1 MIGPEIKH
9 NLLMALRVVL
19 RPLVRIAIKQG
30 VMQADLARELR
41 TTCLE
46 VARELSIAEGREPSE
61 MRLRMMTG
69 MSSSDLRMGGSQEA
83 ERASEGAGTVN
94 SHTLAAL
101 VLSSWHS
108 GEKYAVVYGVP
119 IELPLRARGDQPS
132 IEGLVRAHDPDAEVE
147 LVVERL
153 LEADC
158 IRKVDVGRYAV
169 TSRIYMPTTATA
181 EGMRYFGDATARYVA
196 TLEHNLLG
204 EATVA
209 GDKRLERAV
218 FADHGIPVSRLA
230 EFQEL
235 VKAQW
240 FAFANPIDN
249 WLNAPGPSASSE
261 NEEIVETG
269 VSVYHYVVQR
279 DDSKEPKN

>member
-9 NLLMALRVVL
+9 NLLMALRTVL
-19 RPLVRIAIKQG
+19 RPLVRIAIRQG
-30 VMQADLARELR
+30 VMHADLAKELR

-46 VARELSIAEGREPSE
+46 VAREVSIAEGREPSE

-69 MSSSDLRMGGSQEA
+69 MSTADLRMGASQEGQTSA
-83 ERASEGAGTVN
+83 VTDGVD
-94 SHTLAAL
+94 SHTLAAM
-101 VLSSWHS
+101 VLSTWHA

-119 IELPLRARGDQPS
+119 IELPLRAKAGQPS
-132 IEGLVRAHDPDAEVE
+132 IEGLVRAHDANAEVE

-153 LEADC
+153 LAADC

-169 TSRIYMPTTATA
+169 TSRIYMPATATA
-181 EGMRYFGDATARYVA
+181 EGMRYFGEATARYVA

-204 EATVA
+204 EATIA
-209 GDKRLERAV
+209 KEKRLERAV

-230 EFQEL
+230 EFQDV
-235 VKAQW
+235 VKKQW
-240 FAFANPIDN
+240 DAYATPIDN
-249 WLNAPGPSASSE
+249 WLNAPPPTAESE

-269 VSVYHYVVQR
+269 VCVYHYVVHK
-279 DDSKEPKN
+279 DGSTEPKN